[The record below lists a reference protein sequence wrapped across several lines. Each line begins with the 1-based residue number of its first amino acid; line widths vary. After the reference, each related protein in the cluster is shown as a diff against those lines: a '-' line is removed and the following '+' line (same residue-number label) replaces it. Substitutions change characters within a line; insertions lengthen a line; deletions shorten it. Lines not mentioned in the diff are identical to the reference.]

1 MGPKNGVV
9 ALKHSAGNVLHGA
22 ARLRDGHDEPVPEA
36 PPEARSAPATGA
48 SDARGSRGADGSV
61 GGLPQSEPI
70 PFAQVYKTQ
79 FDFVWRSLRL
89 LGVPSQAIEDVTQ
102 DTFDIVS
109 RQLAQFEGR
118 SSLRTWLFSIAQR
131 VAANH
136 RRMARRKLSRLEPL
150 TDNAAS
156 AEPTP
161 QAHAEAVEAAGI
173 VERFVEGLDADWRA
187 VFVLSVL
194 EGVPGSEVAEALGI
208 SVNAVYTR
216 VHTLRESLRHA
227 FEQHAT
233 RRPSKGL
240 T

>member
-9 ALKHSAGNVLHGA
+9 ALKHSVGDVLDGA
-22 ARLRDGHDEPVPEA
+22 ARWRDERMPQVP
-36 PPEARSAPATGA
+36 
-48 SDARGSRGADGSV
+48 DAQGSGDAEGSV
-61 GGLPQSEPI
+61 GGLPRSDPI
-70 PFAQVYKTQ
+70 PFAQLYETQ

-89 LGVPSQAIEDVTQ
+89 LGVPSEAIEDVTQ

-131 VAANH
+131 VASNY
-136 RRMARRKLSRLEPL
+136 RRMARRKLRWLEPL

-161 QAHAEAVEAAGI
+161 HAHAEAVEAAAI
-173 VERFVEGLDADWRA
+173 VERFVEGLDAEWRS
-187 VFVLSVL
+187 VFVLAVL
-194 EGVPGSEVAEALGI
+194 EGMPGSEVAEGLGI

-216 VHTLRESLRHA
+216 VHALRESLRRA
-227 FEQHAT
+227 FDQQAT
-233 RRPSKGL
+233 RRPPKGL

>member
-9 ALKHSAGNVLHGA
+9 ALKHSAGNDLGGA
-22 ARLRDGHDEPVPEA
+22 ARLRDGRAERLPEA
-36 PPEARSAPATGA
+36 SPGARDAPAPA
-48 SDARGSRGADGSV
+48 SA
-61 GGLPQSEPI
+61 GGLPRSETI
-70 PFAQVYKTQ
+70 PFAQVYETH

-89 LGVPSQAIEDVTQ
+89 LGVPSDAIEDVTQ
-102 DTFDIVS
+102 DMFDIVS

-131 VAANH
+131 VASNY

-150 TDNAAS
+150 ADNAPS

-161 QAHAEAVEAAGI
+161 QAHAEAAEAAGI

-208 SVNAVYTR
+208 SVNAVHTR
-216 VHTLRESLRHA
+216 VHTLRESLRRA
-227 FEQHAT
+227 FEQQAN
-233 RRPSKGL
+233 RRPWKGL
-240 T
+240 R